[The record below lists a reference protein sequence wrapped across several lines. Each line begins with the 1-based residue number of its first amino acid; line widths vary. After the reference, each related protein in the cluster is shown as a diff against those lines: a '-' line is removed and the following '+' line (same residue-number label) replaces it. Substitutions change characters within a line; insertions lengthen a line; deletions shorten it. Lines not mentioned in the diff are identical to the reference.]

1 MGAEMSSFSVVVLVI
16 FLIMVFLV
24 NAYHKAKRAGQERDN
39 RARAQA
45 EAQGRRNN
53 VRRNDRQGNV
63 FSTEERPNN
72 RYGDIFFIE
81 PGSDE
86 ANRIRDQLEKDEK
99 DLPSYDEVMR
109 MCNLTTPTA
118 AAAVAGAPV
127 TVPPQSPL
135 GDPAAPIGIAALPA
149 PPYSETDPHSA
160 VAGAPTVITMEP
172 IEPSTSRAAQT
183 PISSASAAAPAAG
196 CQRPDTTIVLTAN
209 VSSV

>member
-1 MGAEMSSFSVVVLVI
+1 MGLTANLCVALGFVFAIYVVAQ
-16 FLIMVFLV
+16 LIHL
-24 NAYHKAKRAGQERDN
+24 AKRAHDS
-39 RARAQA
+39 RARIRQQRQA
-45 EAQGRRNN
+45 
-53 VRRNDRQGNV
+53 DRQGNV

-81 PGSDE
+81 PGSEE

-118 AAAVAGAPV
+118 AAGGAGAPV
-127 TVPPQSPL
+127 TVPSQSPL

-149 PPYSETDPHSA
+149 PPYSETDPHSP
-160 VAGAPTVITMEP
+160 VAGAATVITMEP

-183 PISSASAAAPAAG
+183 PTSPASAAAPAAG
-196 CQRPDTTIVLTAN
+196 YQRPDTSIVLAAN
-209 VSSV
+209 VASV